1 MAFEYRCD
9 WFSDDKLSIH
19 FDNDKTKSFIFP
31 SKRRAKKFVNYNDTK
46 KWIRNK
52 STSNISWMCIRR
64 VNIWWNKSTK
74 DYEQNKRETK
84 IHR

>member
-46 KWIRNK
+46 K
-52 STSNISWMCIRR
+52 
-64 VNIWWNKSTK
+64 
-74 DYEQNKRETK
+74 
-84 IHR
+84 